1 MEVFPKITFNFA
13 QSFPEVVMLY
23 IFIFKNFYLEYTRGW
38 PLNVLTCFSDGD
50 YSAEAGDSLEFPGFG
65 EDGAQLRLG
74 QVCDLGPTNIL

>member
-1 MEVFPKITFNFA
+1 MSSPFFT
-13 QSFPEVVMLY
+13 
-23 IFIFKNFYLEYTRGW
+23 
-38 PLNVLTCFSDGD
+38 DGD